1 MVQCEHSLSHQML
14 DVGIFGLTKKLTE
27 IFCNYFRF
35 VLGMITL
42 GNLMA
47 RIVAGKVT
55 PETPLS
61 ECIYSKFKKVFILCL
76 FDIFYFLSCDC
87 F

>member
-1 MVQCEHSLSHQML
+1 MNAALLIKCLLEYLVE
-14 DVGIFGLTKKLTE
+14 TKNLFTE
-27 IFCNYFRF
+27 MFCILFRF

-61 ECIYSKFKKVFILCL
+61 ECIYSKFKKVFIFCL
-76 FDIFYFLSCDC
+76 FDIF
-87 F
+87 